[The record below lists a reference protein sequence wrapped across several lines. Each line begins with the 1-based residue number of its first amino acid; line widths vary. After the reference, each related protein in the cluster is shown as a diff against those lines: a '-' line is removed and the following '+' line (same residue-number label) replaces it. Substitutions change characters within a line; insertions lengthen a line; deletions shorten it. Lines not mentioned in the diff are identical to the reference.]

1 MAEQIKR
8 SEIIQIVFHHNEINL
23 QINNRKTAQKSPN
36 IWILKNTYL
45 NNPRIK
51 EKASRDIKK
60 YTELNENENTINQ
73 HLWVTRNKN
82 KKAKKQIYSTK

>member
-1 MAEQIKR
+1 M
-8 SEIIQIVFHHNEINL
+8 FHHDEINL